1 MGELV
6 VEVVGVEDA
15 GLVAVWIFWP
25 LVVVVGVEMF
35 ELKEVVENSEE
46 ETLGEMPAAVL
57 VAGILVKRDFEEDLV
72 GEVVEGALAEEVL
85 VVEELVMVLVE
96 EIFV

>member
-1 MGELV
+1 M
-6 VEVVGVEDA
+6 
-15 GLVAVWIFWP
+15 AVWIFWP